1 MPCLPRLYLVTT
13 VSLRASSIIEIC
25 RNPSVQN
32 SIKSTDE
39 SLVLIISS
47 EYSMLSAF
55 LCIKISI
62 RRPSTRKVIAFCH
75 SSLGMHSITVSLY
88 IWMKKSAKADEYI
101 LNQVCTVMCG
111 TETLLQCILIAPSLN
126 VYLVPNIRGDSRI
139 LWMLEW
145 QSSTK
150 TLTPQH

>member
-13 VSLRASSIIEIC
+13 VSLRVSSIIEIC
-25 RNPSVQN
+25 RNPSVRN

-47 EYSMLSAF
+47 EYSMLPAF

-62 RRPSTRKVIAFCH
+62 RRPSTRKVIAFCR
-75 SSLGMHSITVSLY
+75 SSLGTHSITVSLY
-88 IWMKKSAKADEYI
+88 IWMKRSAKADEYI
-101 LNQVCTVMCG
+101 LSLVCTVMCG
-111 TETLLQCILIAPSLN
+111 TETLLQCIPTAQYSN
-126 VYLVPNIRGDSRI
+126 AYLVPNIRGDSRI